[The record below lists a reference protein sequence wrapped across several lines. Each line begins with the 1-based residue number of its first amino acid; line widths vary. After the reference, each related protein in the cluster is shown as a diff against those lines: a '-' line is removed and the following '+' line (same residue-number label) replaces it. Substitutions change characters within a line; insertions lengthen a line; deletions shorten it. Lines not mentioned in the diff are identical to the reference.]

1 MFLALKIGVKNFD
14 KSPMSMADFFG
25 RSQRGDTEFLV
36 VRHSIAYL
44 SILHMVYKYMKTKQK
59 PIDQHTRFA
68 VHFPRGALKKATRM
82 KKITVRNILVMY
94 ISFAMVHA
102 LAASST
108 IGIATAKGI
117 FRVDNSYVAG
127 NATLFEGVAV
137 ETDSSSGELNLSKA
151 KLVMATETRGHVFQD
166 RLILDR
172 GKVQWGGS
180 TYRTVAGE
188 FQIVGVDSASK
199 AMVVRRGNAVQVASL
214 NGTVNVLSAT
224 GEMLM
229 AVGAGSA
236 YDFTPEPQ
244 GATPGDADKKKKDK
258 AAAAAVGGK
267 GTAVALSTT
276 AKVIITVAAIGAG
289 GAAAG
294 VVATRDTSSNSR

>member
-1 MFLALKIGVKNFD
+1 M
-14 KSPMSMADFFG
+14 
-25 RSQRGDTEFLV
+25 E
-36 VRHSIAYL
+36 
-44 SILHMVYKYMKTKQK
+44 
-59 PIDQHTRFA
+59 
-68 VHFPRGALKKATRM
+68 
-82 KKITVRNILVMY
+82 KITTRNILVMY

-108 IGIATAKGI
+108 IGIATAKGS

-127 NATLFEGVAV
+127 NATLFEGAAV
-137 ETDSSSGELNLSKA
+137 ETDRSTGELNLSKA

-199 AMVVRRGNAVQVASL
+199 AMVVRKGDVVQVASL

-229 AVGAGSA
+229 VVGAGSA
-236 YDFTPEPQ
+236 FDFTPEPQ
-244 GATPGDADKKKKDK
+244 GATPGDTGKDKKKKDR

-267 GTAVALSTT
+267 SAAVVLSTT
-276 AKVIITVAAIGAG
+276 AKVLITVAAIGAG